1 MYVFE
6 KVGKEYINRDYFLDD
21 SKSFNFTNLVF
32 PQYLDTMPISYRFIP
47 IYGATNY
54 GPMCSILEV
63 GDVCDL
69 KDCLTIRFDSYWIVD
84 GMIG

>member
-1 MYVFE
+1 MVQIRSFIEGVSLAESKNSHDFVSRKEPVFTAT
-6 KVGKEYINRDYFLDD
+6 V
-21 SKSFNFTNLVF
+21 
-32 PQYLDTMPISYRFIP
+32 DTMPISYRFIP

-69 KDCLTIRFDSYWIVD
+69 KELIDN
-84 GMIG
+84 